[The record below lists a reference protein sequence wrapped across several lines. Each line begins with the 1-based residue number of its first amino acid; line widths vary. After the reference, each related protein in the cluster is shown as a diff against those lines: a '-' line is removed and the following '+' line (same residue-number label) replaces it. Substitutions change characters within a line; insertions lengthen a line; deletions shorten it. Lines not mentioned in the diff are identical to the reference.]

1 MLTYIGRRVL
11 YSIPVIL
18 IATFFAFWAVRTT
31 FDPTAKVRA
40 SKTGARAAEQIRQ
53 KLHLHDPIVEQYGR
67 WLGEIGRAHV

>member
-31 FDPTAKVRA
+31 FDPTAHIETVYTRLW
-40 SKTGARAAEQIRQ
+40 AE
-53 KLHLHDPIVEQYGR
+53 PNPFTP
-67 WLGEIGRAHV
+67 